1 MRATR
6 VRTLAQSFGSAP
18 LCETL
23 KQWLRGYT
31 ARTHLRVH
39 AYSFFFFSSSS
50 PFSSPTFL
58 FTQPLPVILPLTPT
72 YLFPSPVLLPLLAS
86 PTAFT
91 VLLYALY
98 PRFTILDDNSFRP
111 TLFSFHTLARIY
123 CLPRSSLSLSFP
135 FLFSKTMDTP
145 FNFPKEEFS
154 EFEEIVPIS
163 IFKNYHD
170 RGGGLGSPRNRLVK
184 IADLI

>member
-50 PFSSPTFL
+50 PFPSPTFL

-123 CLPRSSLSLSFP
+123 CLPRSSLSLLSFFQKRWTLRLTSSLP
-135 FLFSKTMDTP
+135 
-145 FNFPKEEFS
+145 E
-154 EFEEIVPIS
+154 
-163 IFKNYHD
+163 
-170 RGGGLGSPRNRLVK
+170 GGILGIRRNRPDFD
-184 IADLI
+184 I

>member
-72 YLFPSPVLLPLLAS
+72 YLFPSPLLLPLLAS

-123 CLPRSSLSLSFP
+123 CLPRSSLSLSFL

-145 FNFPKEEFS
+145 FNFLPSRRRNSRNSKKSSRFRYLKITTTEE
-154 EFEEIVPIS
+154 E
-163 IFKNYHD
+163 
-170 RGGGLGSPRNRLVK
+170 
-184 IADLI
+184 A

>member
-39 AYSFFFFSSSS
+39 AYSFFFFLLLLSLSLPHL
-50 PFSSPTFL
+50 PFHPTATGY
-58 FTQPLPVILPLTPT
+58 FTLNSNLSLPL
-72 YLFPSPVLLPLLAS
+72 PVLLPLLAS

-123 CLPRSSLSLSFP
+123 CLPRSSLSLLSF
-135 FLFSKTMDTP
+135 FQKRWTLRLTSRRRNSQNSKKSSRFRYLKITTT
-145 FNFPKEEFS
+145 EE
-154 EFEEIVPIS
+154 E
-163 IFKNYHD
+163 
-170 RGGGLGSPRNRLVK
+170 
-184 IADLI
+184 A